1 MPRRY
6 AAGTFL
12 ALNKP
17 PTNGPPHPP
26 RSKLMPMELIEQ
38 VPTLRGRIA
47 TWRRAGQRVG
57 FVPTMGNLHAGHL
70 ALVREALRLAD
81 RVVVSIFVN
90 PLQFGPTE
98 DFTAY
103 PRTLEHDRAL
113 LEEAGAHLLFAPAVA
128 AVYPRGQAEQTR
140 VEVPGISDILCGASR
155 PGHFVGVATVVC
167 KLFNMV
173 QPDLAVF
180 GEKDFQQLLI
190 IRLMTEDLSLPVK
203 IRGLA
208 TVREPDG
215 LAMSSRNGYLT
226 LEARARAPILYQTL
240 LRGGERLRAGVAIG
254 EVEELAAGEL
264 ATAGFGPD
272 YFSVRRAQDLG
283 PVGFEDRE
291 LVVLAAARLGR
302 ARLID
307 NLCVRR

>member
-1 MPRRY
+1 M
-6 AAGTFL
+6 
-12 ALNKP
+12 
-17 PTNGPPHPP
+17 
-26 RSKLMPMELIEQ
+26 
-38 VPTLRGRIA
+38 TLETCERIA
-47 TWRRAGQRVG
+47 TLRERVAAWRHAGQRIG

-70 ALVREALRLAD
+70 ALVAEARRLAE

-90 PLQFGPTE
+90 PLQFGPQE
-98 DFTAY
+98 DLAAY
-103 PRTLEHDRAL
+103 PRTLARDQEL
-113 LEEAGAHLLFAPAVA
+113 LAGAGTDLLFAPTVE

-180 GEKDFQQLLI
+180 GEKDFQQLQV
-190 IRLMTEDLSLPVK
+190 IRLMTLDLSLPVAVH
-203 IRGLA
+203 GLA
-208 TVREPDG
+208 TVREADG

-226 LEARARAPILYQTL
+226 AEERARAPALYQTL
-240 LRGGERLRAGVAIG
+240 RRCAERLRQGQDIAT
-254 EVEELAAGEL
+254 VEGQAGEEI
-264 ATAGFGPD
+264 AAAGFGPD
-272 YFSVRRAQDLG
+272 YFSVRRAADLALPQAG
-283 PVGFEDRE
+283 DRE

-307 NLCVRR
+307 NLRVER

>member
-1 MPRRY
+1 M
-6 AAGTFL
+6 
-12 ALNKP
+12 
-17 PTNGPPHPP
+17 
-26 RSKLMPMELIEQ
+26 
-38 VPTLRGRIA
+38 TLETCERIA
-47 TWRRAGQRVG
+47 TLRERIAAWRRAGERVG

-70 ALVREALRLAD
+70 ALVAEARRLAE

-90 PLQFGPTE
+90 PLQFGPQE
-98 DFTAY
+98 DFGAY
-103 PRTLEHDRAL
+103 PRTLARDQEL
-113 LEEAGAHLLFAPAVA
+113 LAGAGTDLLFAPTVA

-180 GEKDFQQLLI
+180 GEKDFQQLLV
-190 IRLMTEDLSLPVK
+190 IRLMTLDLSLPVT
-203 IRGLA
+203 IQGLA
-208 TVREPDG
+208 TVREADG

-226 LEARARAPILYQTL
+226 AEERVRAPALYRTLRHCAEWLEAGLDPATV
-240 LRGGERLRAGVAIG
+240 ERQ
-254 EVEELAAGEL
+254 AGEEI
-264 ATAGFGPD
+264 ATAGFTPD
-272 YFSVRRAQDLG
+272 YFSVRRAADLG
-283 PVGFEDRE
+283 LPARGERE

-307 NLCVRR
+307 NLRVSR